1 MNVFKKRIL
10 PVIVGLFVGWV
21 AIFVLE
27 AVNHIFYPPPAE
39 IGFTDKEALAAFM
52 QTLPTLAFVLLL
64 IGWMIGVFL
73 GGMAGAMVNKS
84 AWKNTSI
91 IIGVIVALGSI
102 INMTFIPHPTWLII
116 IASVG
121 YVPCAY
127 LGARQIGLKN
137 SDKS

>member
-10 PVIVGLFVGWV
+10 PVIAGLFVGWV

-27 AVNHIFYPPPAE
+27 SINHIFYPPPTD
-39 IGFTDKEALAAFM
+39 IDFTDKEALTAFM

-64 IGWMIGVFL
+64 LSWTIGTFI
-73 GGMAGAMVNKS
+73 GGMVGAAVNKS

-91 IIGVIVALGSI
+91 IIGVIMALGSI
-102 INMTFIPHPTWLII
+102 INMTLIPHPTWLII
-116 IASVG
+116 IASVA

-127 LGARQIGLKN
+127 LGARQIGLKDSN
-137 SDKS
+137 K